1 MIKNMEEKVVIQ
13 QLDPQN
19 FEFQDYIQEDENLI
33 ASSDLDT
40 VFNEDTDYI
49 EYCIY
54 DENNNKIYPES
65 SLKLLSYKVINGDII
80 LYPKNDLIGLGYD
93 DSTYSILY
101 NFYRERLSSSITSNY
116 YIREISSDRTE
127 IRLDSN
133 TISNSNII
141 ASVNEFIQ
149 YRNSSEYF
157 VDFLLNF
164 GNNKTV
170 IANNIKIEDE
180 ETDDPTIL
188 IKLYEPLPQEFNVK
202 STLWVVE
209 EVSIPQMYKVIFPFI
224 PLNEVNDNFI
234 GGPNF
239 NLSLK
244 DESGVSGELFNY
256 NTLINSSLTSSASQ
270 LESILDQREININ
283 VNYENY
289 NDFIKF
295 SSAQIRL
302 ENFYHK
308 VGLIE
313 SYTNS
318 ISASLG
324 KITSATSNTAVYSA
338 SKASYESSINDI
350 IKNFDGY
357 DRFLYFNSGS
367 EYSYPKSN
375 STAPYTLYSTGS
387 TEVLEWLGSTN
398 PSSIYYGGQV
408 VSASNYDQQNQD
420 YLYWAIPEYLRDDP
434 NNNQYKLFVDMVAQ
448 QYDNTWLYTKDL
460 TNKFNTDNRLEYG
473 ISKDLVADAIKDFG
487 VKLYSNNFNTNDLY
501 TSFLGLT
508 PSGSIF
514 PFPEITETLPAS
526 SGFEYVNTKIS
537 GSSDPI
543 ALDGANK
550 RLYKRFY
557 HNLPYLFKAKGTI
570 AGLRAL
576 ITSYGIPDTILRINE
591 FGGKDRNNSQDWDLK
606 QKVFNYEFDT
616 EGKYIISSSF
626 TPNSDFGGTSPKTVQ
641 FRFKTRGIPNI
652 LSQSLYYLPT
662 NNSALVLEYTGSGLT
677 SGSYSGSIADPYN
690 KYGTMKFIPDINSS
704 NISASLYFP
713 FFDGEWWSVQ
723 TTVNSSNS
731 ASLFAANKIN
741 GNLGFSGSSTISGFD
756 SSYYFGSNKITFP
769 SLAVTDVVVGG
780 SRYKPLSGSYQE
792 IRYYNSEISSNV
804 FYDYTMNPY
813 SFEGNTINSAPEEL
827 IFRADLGTLLNTGST
842 TSVHPKITGSYGFAT
857 SSFASNSNFYISSS
871 NFVTNKEDI
880 YQDQVVGGIKNRI
893 TDHITTNDAIL
904 PEGGTLSPIRSIQ
917 QTSFESSSYTPNA
930 DYLEVAF
937 SPQDQINDDINA
949 QMGYFNIGEYI
960 GDPRHISAS
969 NRDYPDLNTLRDAYF
984 NKYIN
989 GYNLVDFIRL
999 MKFFDN
1005 SLFKM
1010 IKDFTPART
1019 SLTSGVVVKQHMLER
1034 NRQRPAQVS
1043 YQDLTY
1049 TGSVKP
1055 QSRNYNT
1062 GSGDVGPYELISGS
1076 SIYKFSGGT
1085 GGSLEEFNGL
1095 KFSPSASAYGLS
1107 NRFGITQ
1114 SYSASKEG
1122 TLGKEIQIIFN
1133 QDEFYNGEF
1142 SGSNINVVTQSLSPD
1157 CMQYHDNPDIPLQYY
1172 PLFFSDSSTDFLF
1185 GTTTLEFWNDRRNE
1199 PQRGYAWIFTEFN
1212 PSTQS
1217 SIVKKI
1223 KIAGRDINGN
1233 EIRDSLL
1240 GTEFIQFIFPEGF
1253 KKYYVDGTVI
1263 NSTSATLTIEDDRG
1277 DYAFVSSSNGGTE
1290 NWSLRVYGNVSS
1302 SNDPSV
1308 SGFDPNSQNFFHAES
1323 NLQIQ
1328 PIRFY
1333 NGEKG
1338 DILGFFNAGD
1348 ANYVTQPLLNDDIG
1362 FSYGGY
1368 TIPRTPNI
1376 PWVLS
1381 ASIAYSASGGG
1392 EISTPI
1398 ITQGV
1403 YHSGSFQSVNSRTQN
1418 VQVNPSLFE
1427 TASIYHTSQASPV
1440 NLDSSFFRLNTQTS
1454 FDGNQLF
1461 ANRRS
1466 YVYQTDTDLSSIGGG
1481 ALKFNNATITNATK
1495 IGINTFPED
1504 GGYGNLTTIVN
1515 ELNASTAFTIF
1526 KRSDTSQQI
1535 NIRQATTNTINSSR
1549 IIKQFSSANI
1559 SVTGSFSD
1567 NDEIKILPSVVPDS
1581 TGHPLVTLPGTASF
1595 NFDFARYAIGGVAPP
1610 LPTDTPQT
1618 LPLQGPD
1625 GDNGSST
1632 NPNLY
1637 IQNQFNPTNADHRF
1651 VLFPSGSTDGQL
1663 SLDLEKM
1670 QNYLNFRNWNDTDV
1684 VIKVNYQ
1691 LQVQSGIPQ
1700 PDFNPL
1706 SPTLLNLTDS
1716 VMSQLEIQEKLSATD
1731 TQPFAPRP
1739 GTTQLYPYPAPTT
1752 QTKQFIQLTIRRQ
1765 DLGLLASQGR
1775 QLNIRLSLTAF
1786 DTTLTYK
1793 LDYIDYE
1800 LQFSEF
1806 SEGSTSTSTD
1816 VGFSDPSNVTQ
1827 TFTSNPNGSTLETIG
1842 LGQVRQNASFASI
1855 AFAGRRPKRFMKGS
1869 VRALLWVTG
1878 SEHHPRQLITGSN
1891 EFISPITGSSVL
1903 TFPDSPINNIY
1914 RTSSYNIE
1922 RFAVTESSGASVTF
1936 QYTDPHK
1943 DILTTSTFTSGQEGV
1958 ISIRQGETQ
1967 PTKTGGSGTIVSQSK
1982 GIETLYPTINN
1993 TGSMYFIEHRIES
2006 ASLPFDLTGNSFPN
2020 RTQTIEIANIPDY
2033 PKLEITNSVGSSE
2046 EGYRFTGSLQIFKG
2060 NADDKSTLGAPIFSR
2075 DFIVPN
2081 SESTAGVAYGS
2092 NDIQVSGSFLNN
2104 FKYNDIFRLVV
2115 RADKSLSSKLD
2126 ITEYTMSIFPSESK
2140 FAEITEDFSYYGEVP
2155 GSASYGENKY
2165 GGEITRL
2172 SPGYG
2177 KFSRPHLTDV
2187 IVPSFYGSDILPFA
2201 LALDCQPLINNYN
2214 AQRPSNYLMDVDY
2227 TNVLGSITPVNFL
2240 QILSGSAI
2248 KATVPD
2254 SNYEQASWVSLRYDG
2269 SKAESSFPNVW
2280 LPTDFGTYGQLPVL
2294 ELKNAY
2300 FAYFS
2305 STQDPY
2311 PILNDVTRL
2320 NLSYLIDTQGNA
2332 LPPSLQGVAK
2342 DIIDRTFPVFGNTK
2356 VSLDIEATAQEL
2368 QELNEEN
2375 ITKMVGRYPVPI
2387 MYSQTSSRG
2396 YAKEIPLSGSG
2407 RVSLYDNEG
2416 SGFTDFSF
2424 TAEGT
2429 ASATSGR
2436 DVSFT
2441 VDPSLSVIKKDFG
2454 GGDVAAKS
2462 YETGSIGFDAETFR
2476 PDGTSGAQNED
2487 KLSQMQFISVQASLP
2502 TTYIYSADY
2511 FRKGNWKRKTKR
2523 REYTELTLKLGLKQT
2538 KYNNSNTKISEEFIP
2553 FVPEDVRLRV
2563 WRGTQ
2568 PYDAGS
2574 VIDKI
2579 VFEESTQSRTR
2590 TRKGNFWRKSRY
2602 KNVYKASSGLKLDRE
2617 NKLHAKINEDA
2628 INDILAAK
2636 GLSGKGVEDGG
2647 NIEGLEWIFI
2657 ANSGENEFTKGSVLE
2672 WVIDGSV
2679 LAGNNDKN
2687 TILPSTFTGP
2697 PAAAKISMVGSKTH
2711 LKETDNTASAPYWV
2725 FTGSTGGGSSILD
2738 QRYLVMTSSL
2748 FNEAYGNKF
2757 SQGELPYKPGPYEG
2771 FPGDQEPVKTKIGK
2785 PYSVLI
2791 LEEGDEIRF
2800 GNNENY
2806 SYKIKTVYAPQDNV
2820 EGDGLGRIK
2829 IELDRPVP
2837 ETVNK
2842 DFFLIRRYL
2851 ESANSLILEM
2861 PYPYTSE
2868 ISSSKGV
2875 GGGAM
2880 TASFTPETFSS
2891 PGILFPE
2898 YPVAEVENS
2907 ASIIINELISK
2918 GVITS

>member
-1 MIKNMEEKVVIQ
+1 MIKNMEEKVQI
-13 QLDPQN
+13 LNLNPQN
-19 FEFQDYIQEDENLI
+19 FEFQEYVDADSNLI
-33 ASSDLDT
+33 AISESDT
-40 VFNEDTDYI
+40 VFQPETDYI
-49 EYCIY
+49 ELYIY
-54 DENNNKIYPES
+54 DESQRKIYPS
-65 SLKLLSYKVINGDII
+65 QGIISLSSYKVLQGDVVITPEQD
-80 LYPKNDLIGLGYD
+80 LKNLSFD
-93 DSTYSILY
+93 DSTYNILY
-101 NFYRERLSSSITSNY
+101 NFYRKRLYSSPNENY
-116 YIREISSDRTE
+116 YIKEISSDRTE

-133 TISNSNII
+133 TISNEYIVS
-141 ASVNEFIQ
+141 STNEFIKH
-149 YRNSSEYF
+149 RSNSEYF
-157 VDFLLNF
+157 VDFYLNF
-164 GNNKTV
+164 GSNKTI
-170 IANNIKIEDE
+170 IANNVKLEGE
-180 ETDDPTIL
+180 GTDDPTVL

-202 STLWVVE
+202 TTLWVVE
-209 EVSIPQMYKVIFPFI
+209 EISDPLLFQVKFPPTIEVDNDFTFI
-224 PLNEVNDNFI
+224 Q
-234 GGPNF
+234 GPNF
-239 NLSLK
+239 SLDIDSQIGNSGQLNSLSDLV
-244 DESGVSGELFNY
+244 D
-256 NTLINSSLTSSASQ
+256 SSLTSSARQ
-270 LESILDQREININ
+270 IKNILNKKEIDININ
-283 VNYENY
+283 HENFSEFVN
-289 NDFIKF
+289 F
-295 SSAQIRL
+295 SSAKTRL
-302 ENFYHK
+302 ENFYYK

-313 SYTNS
+313 SNNNY

-324 KITSATSNTAVYSA
+324 KITGNTANTSEFSA
-338 SKASYESSINDI
+338 SKAIYDKRNEDI
-350 IKNFDGY
+350 INNFDDY
-357 DRFLYFNSGS
+357 EYFLYYNSGS
-367 EYSYPKSN
+367 SFSYPKSN
-375 STAPYTLYSTGS
+375 TTPPYILYPTGS
-387 TEVLEWLGSTN
+387 ETVLNWIGSTDPN
-398 PSSIYYGGQV
+398 SAYYGGLAL
-408 VSASNYDQQNQD
+408 SASNYDEGNNNW
-420 YLYWAIPEYLRDDP
+420 LYNAIPEYLRDDP
-434 NNNQYKLFVDMVAQ
+434 ANEKYKLFIDMVGQ
-448 QYDNTWLYTKDL
+448 HYDNVWVYTKDI
-460 TNKFNTDNRLEYG
+460 TKKFNADNRLDYG
-473 ISKDLVADAIKDFG
+473 ISRDLVDVAIKDFG
-487 VKLYSNNFNTNDLY
+487 VKLYSNNFDNKDLY
-501 TSFLGLT
+501 TAFLGLT
-508 PSGSIF
+508 PSGSLF
-514 PFPEITETLPAS
+514 PFPEISNELPTP
-526 SGFEYVNTKIS
+526 SGYEYVNNQIS
-537 GSSDPI
+537 SSSEPI
-543 ALDGANK
+543 AIDGVNK
-550 RLYKRFY
+550 RLYKRIY
-557 HNLPYLFKAKGTI
+557 HNIPYLLKTKGTI

-723 TTVNSSNS
+723 TTVNSSDS

-780 SRYKPLSGSYQE
+780 NRYKPLSGSYQE

-984 NKYIN
+984 NKYID
-989 GYNLVDFIRL
+989 GYNLVDFVRL

-1019 SLTSGVVVKQHMLER
+1019 SLTSGVVVKQHILER

-1043 YQDLTY
+1043 YQDITY

-1055 QSRNYNT
+1055 QARNYNT

-1142 SGSNINVVTQSLSPD
+1142 SGSNINVVTQSLSPG
-1157 CMQYHDNPDIPLQYY
+1157 CMKYHDNPDIPLQYY
-1172 PLFFSDSSTDFLF
+1172 PLFFSDSGTDFLF

-1263 NSTSATLTIEDDRG
+1263 NSNSATLTIEDDRG

-1302 SNDPSV
+1302 SNDPTV

-1338 DILGFFNAGD
+1338 DILGFFNTGAE
-1348 ANYVTQPLLNDDIG
+1348 NYVTQPLLNNDIG

-1427 TASIYHTSQASPV
+1427 TASIYHTSQTSPV

-1461 ANRRS
+1461 ANRRN
-1466 YVYQTDTDLSSIGGG
+1466 YVYQTDTSITYIGTGV
-1481 ALKFNNATITNATK
+1481 LRFNNSTITNATQ
-1495 IGINTFPED
+1495 IGISIRPED
-1504 GGYGNLTTIVN
+1504 GGYGNQTTIVN
-1515 ELNASTAFTIF
+1515 ELNASTSLTIF

-1535 NIRQATTNTINSSR
+1535 NIRQATTNTINSFR

-1595 NFDFARYAIGGVAPP
+1595 NFDFDRYAIGGVAPP
-1610 LPTDTPQT
+1610 PPTETPQT

-1632 NPNLY
+1632 NPNLF
-1637 IQNQFNPTNADHRF
+1637 IQNQFLPSNVGNQF

-1663 SLDLEKM
+1663 SLDFSKLV
-1670 QNYLNFRNWNDTDV
+1670 NYLGSQNWNDTDV
-1684 VIKVNYQ
+1684 HIKINYQ
-1691 LQVQSGIPQ
+1691 LKIQSGIPQ
-1700 PDFNPL
+1700 PDFNPA
-1706 SPTLLNLTDS
+1706 SPTLFNLTDS
-1716 VMSQLEIQEKLSATD
+1716 VMSQIEIQQKLSPTD
-1731 TQPFAPRP
+1731 ANPFVPQP

-1752 QTKQFIQLTIRRQ
+1752 QTKQFIQLTISRQ

-1775 QLNIRLSLTAF
+1775 EFNIRLSLTAF
-1786 DTTLTYK
+1786 NTTLTYK
-1793 LDYIDYE
+1793 LNYIDFE
-1800 LQFSEF
+1800 LQFSTLAEPD
-1806 SEGSTSTSTD
+1806 STQGFAG
-1816 VGFSDPSNVTQ
+1816 VGDPSNINQTLTNNPIGSQTQ
-1827 TFTSNPNGSTLETIG
+1827 TLG
-1842 LGQVRQNASFASI
+1842 LGQVRQNASFATI

-1869 VRALLWVTG
+1869 VRTLLWVTG

-1891 EFISPITGSSVL
+1891 ELISTITGSSVL

-2006 ASLPFDLTGNSFPN
+2006 ASLPFDLTGNPFPN

-2033 PKLEITNSVGSSE
+2033 PKLQITNSVGSSE

-2060 NADDKSTLGAPIFSR
+2060 NADNKSTLGIPIFSR

-2104 FKYNDIFRLVV
+2104 FKYNDVFRLVV
-2115 RADKSLSSKLD
+2115 RADKSISSKLD

-2140 FAEITEDFSYYGEVP
+2140 FAEITEDFSFYGKVP

-2177 KFSRPHLTDV
+2177 KFSRPHLTDI

-2214 AQRPSNYLMDVDY
+2214 AQRPSTYLMDVDY
-2227 TNVLGSITPVNFL
+2227 TNVTGSITPVNFL

-2305 STQDPY
+2305 SIQDPY
-2311 PILNDVTRL
+2311 PIYNDVTRL

-2356 VSLDIEATAQEL
+2356 ISLDIEATAQEL

-2375 ITKMVGRYPVPI
+2375 ITKIVGKYPVPI

-2396 YAKEIPLSGSG
+2396 YANSIPLSGSG

-2416 SGFTDFSF
+2416 SGFVDFSF

-2441 VDPSLSVIKKDFG
+2441 VDPSLSVIEKDFG
-2454 GGDVAAKS
+2454 GGTVASGS
-2462 YETGSIGFDAETFR
+2462 YETGSIGFHNEKFK
-2476 PDGTSGAQNED
+2476 PNGTSGAANLD

-2523 REYTELTLKLGLKQT
+2523 REYTELTLKLGLKET
-2538 KYNNSNTKISEEFIP
+2538 KYNNSNVKYSEKFIP
-2553 FVPEDVRLRV
+2553 FVPEDIRLRV

-2574 VIDKI
+2574 VVDKI

-2590 TRKGNFWRKSRY
+2590 TRRGSFWRKSRY
-2602 KNVYKASSGLKLDRE
+2602 KNVYKSSSGLKLDRE

-2628 INDILAAK
+2628 INDILAAR

-2657 ANSGENEFTKGSVLE
+2657 ANSGENEFTKGTVLE

-2711 LKETDNTASAPYWV
+2711 LLENDNTATAPYWV
-2725 FTGSTGGGSSILD
+2725 FTGSSGGGNSILD
-2738 QRYLVMTSSL
+2738 QRYLVMASSL

-2757 SQGELPYKPGPYEG
+2757 TQGELPYKPGPYDG

-2806 SYKIKTVYAPQDNV
+2806 SYKIKTVYSPQDNI

-2851 ESANSLILEM
+2851 ESPNSLILEM

-2868 ISSSKGV
+2868 ISSSKLV
-2875 GGGAM
+2875 GGGARAA
-2880 TASFTPETFSS
+2880 TFTPETFSS